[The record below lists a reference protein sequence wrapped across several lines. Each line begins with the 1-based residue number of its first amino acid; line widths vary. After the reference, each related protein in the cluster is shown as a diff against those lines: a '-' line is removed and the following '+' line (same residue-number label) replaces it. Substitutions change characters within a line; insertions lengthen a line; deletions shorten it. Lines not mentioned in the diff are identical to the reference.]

1 MSVLVVF
8 LPLLAAIIAGALVF
22 ASPETPEG
30 KAKVD
35 KAAQW
40 ITCGAL
46 LASAALSVLI
56 FMDVAVRGNPSTVEL
71 FTWID
76 SGSFEV
82 SWALKVDTLTAVML
96 LVVTGVS

>member
-56 FMDVAVRGNPSTVEL
+56 FMDNAAIIKAAGTPL
-71 FTWID
+71 P
-76 SGSFEV
+76 
-82 SWALKVDTLTAVML
+82 DTSAT
-96 LVVTGVS
+96 